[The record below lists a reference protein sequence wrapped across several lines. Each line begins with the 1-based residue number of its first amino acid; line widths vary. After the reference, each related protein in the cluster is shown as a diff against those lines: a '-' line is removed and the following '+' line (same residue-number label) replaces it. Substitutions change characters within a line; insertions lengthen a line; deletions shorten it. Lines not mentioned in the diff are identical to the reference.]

1 MIHSSVLYMLAN
13 IDERIKDKIL
23 IQYYNT
29 TCVIYDLKN
38 AQYRYVLSLFLN
50 SWSVLVC
57 RMFSGSKF
65 QSCGPRIEKEFL
77 ANELHLNFGTIT
89 IVP

>member
-1 MIHSSVLYMLAN
+1 MIHSSALYMLAN
-13 IDERIKDKIL
+13 IDERINDKIL

-38 AQYRYVLSLFLN
+38 ADYRSVLTLFLD

-65 QSCGPRIEKEFL
+65 QKTQSQTQR
-77 ANELHLNFGTIT
+77 FGKSLSQKS
-89 IVP
+89 PSN